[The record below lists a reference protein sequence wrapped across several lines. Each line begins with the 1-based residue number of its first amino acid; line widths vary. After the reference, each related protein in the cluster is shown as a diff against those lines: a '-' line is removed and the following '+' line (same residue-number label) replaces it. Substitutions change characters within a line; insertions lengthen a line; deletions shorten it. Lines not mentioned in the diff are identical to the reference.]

1 MAKLDWNSAPDP
13 FAGAPSPGGI
23 GSEFKSGVHS
33 AEAALSAI
41 PASMGSDAALQNM
54 QEQQRLSANYGAL
67 AARAGVP
74 QTPGDIHGPVDLLKF
89 AGGQVVSATPQLAA
103 VGIGGLV
110 GGPGGAAAAAAPMA
124 FGGNL
129 ATQYAQKGKF
139 DVPSAAALAA
149 PEAALNAVAPE
160 ARLFQRGAT
169 GAIAA
174 ETGSRIGNVV
184 ARGGITALSQGGVG
198 AGLAELNELAKKSVD
213 PDYDLASSEA
223 LSEVGAGALGGA
235 VAGGLI
241 GGVHGAFHTPE
252 DIASHDVPDVTTSPD
267 AAPHDPYDLLNSPT
281 FARRGG
287 QTGVDGL
294 PVPNP
299 SGQGDLFSGEIRGGR
314 GDQRPSEAE
323 AGDVG
328 LTQQDAIDGLQAMH
342 NEATAALQ
350 QHQLAEQAEPGQH
363 ADAIAQLQQQ
373 LDTIKG
379 HLDVLGATPNDDAAQ
394 RSLFQK
400 PDDPLVRMGTGLD
413 VQPPTPNPDA
423 TILPANPAPQPNPSA
438 KLIVPPRETVGDQ
451 LIAAQKARTAGQ
463 VPNAEQA
470 ALLRRPPEPANPNAQ
485 VITPDVKPGFQLTP
499 DRRAFGEPEPSASLE
514 LQPTEAPNPAQR
526 ELDLAHS
533 EPTPALPAPDQNT
546 VDMFRGTPNAD
557 WQTRMRLA
565 WKDQSDGSLQG
576 FHKSMKDA
584 LAAGSEEDAAA
595 AIRDKADNPS
605 TGTLHRKLD
614 AVHRALTGESIE
626 EFHTREAATPVNPV
640 EAEPHVGSEAPPPE
654 EHAAP
659 VEEAAVPKADEAAEV
674 KPIRK
679 SQDQKRAE
687 DAAQLQ
693 SILDRLETAKTE
705 PEYQSIADDLW
716 RHSQEAQTAQGHDL
730 AQEALHDPQNGFTE
744 HHILQAEQNHDNAEM
759 ARVIKWSDAK
769 VNRADVAAHAP
780 IAGIE
785 HGTPRNGADVVAQ
798 IARTGKDPYVKQA
811 MQHVMRNVDLSKVEV
826 QRNAAGDELH
836 PAIAEAFNDNAQG
849 AIARYPD
856 GRMVVHLAPDAGEE
870 ATAHELVHA
879 ATLAALDDP
888 AKAAPFKALME
899 EVKQRLAG
907 SDNPD
912 AKLFE
917 KYALGDVKE
926 FVAYAST
933 NQRMIGLMKSLDVP
947 GKATLWDKLK
957 AAIQK
962 ALGVPKM
969 MLDKLLGKEPHGHI
983 VEGVHARFESQFQR
997 LLETRDEDTAAH
1009 AAEIKFHALGGS
1021 PDTIVGGLKEAGE
1034 TLWDSVK
1041 GVASKGM
1048 LGAMPTHAIV
1058 DAFKH
1063 QLRSLPDVQH
1073 AIEDRTV
1080 RQHELARGG
1089 AEVHDALLAAFKD
1102 QKSLDRLHSV
1112 FEDSQTAMIDP
1123 RTEPMDRVQ
1132 AYLKV
1137 AQEKLTRLPKD
1148 ATPLDRMRA
1157 EDHLKRAA
1165 AGARL
1170 KDNWNRMSEPEKK
1183 AFGLAV
1189 EKMKAS
1195 MQARQD
1201 AANAI
1206 LLRSRDQFHDPVL
1219 DQMRADGAS
1228 PEAIDKQIIDTYGK
1242 EFKTLDGAY
1251 APLKRFGEWAV
1262 VRTSPEY
1269 RQAEA
1274 ELRDARIAAAGERG
1288 AEGGK
1293 VSPATS
1299 DRLRNAQE
1307 MMQLMSRDGQHREVT
1322 FHESSAAAQKAK
1334 DEAVRQYPEH
1344 DVQRFTR
1351 NEYGRQVTA
1360 ANGATI
1366 NKIMEAVG
1374 KELPPGLRDNVQ
1386 SLIRDMYVDALPD
1399 GSFLQTQ
1406 QMRHGVAGY
1415 STDFSR
1421 SILDSLLRDSFQI
1434 STLEHSEKI
1443 GQAMRALD
1451 DERRNVG
1458 TDNANNI
1465 HDTIAARID
1474 ASTQFKNFARWE
1486 QRISEVTHAMYL
1498 GMSPGF
1504 LLMNMMQMPMI
1515 TVPMLHARFGMGKV
1529 EAPLTKAI
1537 SDVWDAIRKG
1547 RLEPEQGRFTEEEK
1561 QVLTRLQNLGIL
1573 NMTQMHDTAQTA
1585 RSSHIIDPKTLGEKG
1600 TKGWEAAKHI
1610 VNMPAQYVETVNRAA
1625 SALAAYRLAREGKNR
1640 FGPMDHGAAMDYAAK
1655 IVRDS
1660 HVDYGATNNP
1670 AWMKNG
1676 FMPGSRLLFQFKK
1689 YWLNM
1694 LSMVSVNMWDAFGHH
1709 GDIKGLRND
1718 LADSSLS
1725 PEKMAE
1731 KQAMLQQLMERRSVA
1746 RRTLA
1751 GLYGMHLLHT
1761 GALGMPFV
1769 GAGITLANIMR
1780 SWYSDPEDKVD
1791 TESDLRNYVAN
1802 AFGADA
1808 SDTLFHGIWSG
1819 LFGMGIS
1826 QRIGMGDLASPI
1838 HVFNAD
1844 KLNGKDYGK
1853 ELLIGA
1859 LGPTVGL
1866 SLNMVD
1872 AYKQFEAGNY
1882 ERGTEKLLPKMAG
1895 DVLKA
1900 SRREIDGGEVSP
1912 AGKMVTPTTEGD
1924 AIKQALGIMPERIA
1938 NAYAARNAE
1947 AVAKQTFDAT
1957 RNGLIKQAAQASKD
1971 GDYEGKQQAMDAIK
1985 AFNERNP
1992 GRGLSI
1998 SQGDVLKATN
2008 AMTKPP
2014 RPPSAAVKER
2024 NARFAEEGDFAK
2036 EE

>member
-41 PASMGSDAALQNM
+41 PAAMGSDSALQNM
-54 QEQQRLSANYGAL
+54 QDQQRYAAGAAAL
-67 AARAGVP
+67 AERAGVP
-74 QTPGDIHGPVDLLKF
+74 QTVGDIHGPVDLLKF
-89 AGGQVVSATPQLAA
+89 AGGQAVAAAPQIGA

-129 ATQYAQKGKF
+129 STQYAQKGKF
-139 DVPSAAALAA
+139 DVPAAAALAV
-149 PEAALNAVAPE
+149 PETALNVVAPE

-169 GAIAA
+169 GAIAV
-174 ETGSRIGNVV
+174 ETGSRAGNIA
-184 ARGGITALSQGGVG
+184 ARAGITGLSQGGVG
-198 AGLAELNELAKKSVD
+198 AGLAELNEVAKKSVD
-213 PDYDLASSEA
+213 PDYDLASSES
-223 LSEVGAGALGGA
+223 LSEIGAGAVGGA

-241 GGVHGAFHTPE
+241 GGVHGAFHTPV
-252 DIASHDVPDVTTSPD
+252 DIAAHDLPEATTSPD

-281 FARRGG
+281 FTRRGG
-287 QTGVDGL
+287 ATGVDGL

-299 SGQGDLFSGEIRGGR
+299 SGQGDLFSGDYRGSR
-314 GDQRPSEAE
+314 APQRPTEAE
-323 AGDVG
+323 AGNVG
-328 LTQQDAIDGLQAMH
+328 LTTQDAIDGLTQMH
-342 NEATAALQ
+342 GELSDQ
-350 QHQLAEQAEPGQH
+350 LRQHQLAEAAQPGQYT
-363 ADAIAQLQQQ
+363 AAIANLQQQ
-373 LDTIKG
+373 LDTVKG
-379 HLDVLGATPNDDAAQ
+379 HLDVLAGTDDAAQ

-400 PDDPLVRMGTGLD
+400 GDDPLVRMGTGLD
-413 VQPPTPNPDA
+413 VTPPVPNPEATIQPANPLPAPNPDA
-423 TILPANPAPQPNPSA
+423 
-438 KLIVPPRETVGDQ
+438 KLVVPPRPTVGDQ
-451 LIAAQKARTAGQ
+451 LIAAQRAKAAGQ
-463 VPNAEQA
+463 IPTADQA
-470 ALLRRPPEPANPNAQ
+470 ASLRRPPEPANPNAQ
-485 VITPDVKPGFQLTP
+485 IVTPDVKPGFQLTP
-499 DRRAFGEPEPSASLE
+499 DRRSFGDTEPRPALE
-514 LQPTEAPNPAQR
+514 LQPTEGNPAQR
-526 ELDLAHS
+526 ELDLHHP
-533 EPTPALPAPDQNT
+533 ETTLPAPDAHT

-576 FHKSMKDA
+576 FHKAMKDA
-584 LAAGSEEDAAA
+584 LSAGDEQAAAA

-605 TGTLHRKLD
+605 TNTQHRKLD

-626 EFHTREAATPVNPV
+626 EFHTREATTPVNPV
-640 EAEPHVGSEAPPPE
+640 EAEAHVGAEKAPAE
-654 EHAAP
+654 TDAAP
-659 VEEAAVPKADEAAEV
+659 VEKAPVPKAVETAEPKAPV
-674 KPIRK
+674 RK
-679 SQDQKRAE
+679 SQDEKRAE
-687 DAAQLQ
+687 DAQKLQ

-705 PEYQSIADDLW
+705 TEYQSVANDLW
-716 RHSQEAQTAQGHDL
+716 KHSQEAQTAQGHDL

-769 VNRADVAAHAP
+769 VARADVAEGSKVE
-780 IAGIE
+780 GIE
-785 HGTPRNGADVVAQ
+785 HGTPRNAADVVSQ
-798 IARTGKDPYVKQA
+798 LARSAKDPNVKVA
-811 MQHVMRNVDLSKVEV
+811 MQHVMRNTDLSKVEV
-826 QRNAAGDELH
+826 HRNAPGDELH

-870 ATAHELVHA
+870 AVAHELVHA

-899 EVKQRLAG
+899 EVKTRLAD
-907 SDNPD
+907 SANPD

-917 KYALGDVKE
+917 KYALDDPKE

-933 NQRMIGLMKSLDVP
+933 NQRMIALMKSLDVK
-947 GKATLWDKLK
+947 GKATLWDKFK
-957 AAIQK
+957 AAVQK
-962 ALGVPKM
+962 ALGIPKL
-969 MLDKLLGKEPHGHI
+969 MLDRLLGKEPAGHV
-983 VEGVHARFESQFQR
+983 VEGVHARFESEFQR
-997 LLETRDEDTAAH
+997 LLETRDADTAAH
-1009 AAEIKFHALGGS
+1009 AAEIKFHALSGDPGKL
-1021 PDTIVGGLKEAGE
+1021 VGGLKEAGE
-1034 TLWDSVK
+1034 TIWDSIK

-1080 RQHELARGG
+1080 RQHELARNG

-1112 FEDSQTAMIDP
+1112 FEDAQTATIDP

-1132 AYLKV
+1132 AYLKT
-1137 AQEKLTRLPKD
+1137 AQEKLSRLPKD
-1148 ATPLDRMRA
+1148 ALMLDRLRA

-1170 KDNWNRMSEPEKK
+1170 KDNWSRMSEPEKK

-1189 EKMKAS
+1189 EKLRKS
-1195 MQARQD
+1195 MEERQA

-1206 LLRSRDQFHDPVL
+1206 LLRARDDFHDPIL
-1219 DQMRADGAS
+1219 DKMREDGAS
-1228 PEAIDKQIIDTYGK
+1228 PEAIDQQIIDTYGK

-1251 APLKRFGEWAV
+1251 APLKRFGDWV
-1262 VRTSPEY
+1262 VTRSSPEY

-1274 ELRDARIAAAGERG
+1274 DLRQARMAAATERAAGEVSAAT
-1288 AEGGK
+1288 AEK
-1293 VSPATS
+1293 
-1299 DRLRNAQE
+1299 LRNAQE
-1307 MMQLMSRDGQHREVT
+1307 TMQFLTRDGAHREVT
-1322 FHESSAAAQKAK
+1322 FHETSADAQKAK
-1334 DEAVRQYPEH
+1334 DAAMRDYKGH
-1344 DVQRFTR
+1344 DVERFTR
-1351 NEYGRQVTA
+1351 SEYGKQVTA

-1366 NKIMEAVG
+1366 GKIIEAVG
-1374 KELPPGLRDNVQ
+1374 KELPAGMRENVQ

-1399 GSFLQTQ
+1399 GSFAQTQ

-1421 SILDSLLRDSFQI
+1421 SILDTLLRDSFQI

-1443 GQAMRALD
+1443 GNAMRALD
-1451 DERRNVG
+1451 DERRKLG

-1474 ASTQFKNFARWE
+1474 ASTNFKNFAKWE

-1515 TVPMLHARFGMGKV
+1515 TLPMLHARFGMGKV
-1529 EAPLTKAI
+1529 EGPLTKAVG
-1537 SDVWDAIRKG
+1537 DVWDAIKKG

-1573 NMTQMHDTAQTA
+1573 NMTQMHDTANAA
-1585 RSSHIIDPKTLGEKG
+1585 RQSNVIDPKTLGEKG
-1600 TKGWEAAKHI
+1600 AKGWDAAKNI

-1640 FGPMDHGAAMDYAAK
+1640 FGPMDHGAALDYAAK

-1709 GDIKGLRND
+1709 GDVKALRNE
-1718 LADSSLS
+1718 LADASLS
-1725 PEKMAE
+1725 DEAKAG
-1731 KQAMLQQLMERRSVA
+1731 KQAMLNQLLERRSVA

-1780 SWYSDPEDKVD
+1780 NWYADPEDKVD
-1791 TESDLRNYVAN
+1791 TETDLRNYVAH
-1802 AFGADA
+1802 AFGTDA

-1844 KLNGKDYGK
+1844 KLSGKDYGK

-1895 DVLKA
+1895 DLLKA
-1900 SRREIDGGEVSP
+1900 TRREMDGGEVSP
-1912 AGKMVTPTTEGD
+1912 SGKMVVPTTEGD
-1924 AIKQALGIMPERIA
+1924 AIKQALGIAPERIA
-1938 NAYAARNAE
+1938 NAYAAKNAE
-1947 AVAKQTFDAT
+1947 AASKQTFDAART
-1957 RNGLIKQAAQASKD
+1957 RLIQDAATAAKAND
-1971 GDYEGKQQAMDAIK
+1971 FEARQQAMDAIRE
-1985 AFNERNP
+1985 FNDRNP
-1992 GRGLSI
+1992 GKGLSI
-1998 SQGDVLKATN
+1998 SQSEVLKATN
-2008 AMTKPP
+2008 AMTHAPKPQ
-2014 RPPSAAVKER
+2014 SE
-2024 NARFAEEGDFAK
+2024 ARKNRDAKFSEEGDFAK
-2036 EE
+2036 EEE